1 MSSSSKT
8 PLNHFINALR
18 RPHRPPQSCQL
29 RRSKKKYVFVKRQ
42 AQTEKTR
49 GLTFKSDDKVDHILE
64 FHFVYP
70 HRRVVPFSAI
80 LADILADANTQLLNK
95 VQWSIVGDFQVGRFP
110 SGRSSESQFQT

>member
-1 MSSSSKT
+1 MRCGVPT
-8 PLNHFINALR
+8 V
-18 RPHRPPQSCQL
+18 RPNLASYDDLKRNVLVKWQS
-29 RRSKKKYVFVKRQ
+29 Q
-42 AQTEKTR
+42 AEKPR

-80 LADILADANTQLLNK
+80 LADILADANTQLLNE